1 MAADQ
6 QNAPEF
12 LSKPATGKEPGSPMV
27 WIVAGVLA
35 VVLVIGGLVIFSGHR
50 TAPASPGGAELAA
63 ADPYAASLPVTNIK
77 MSESSNLA
85 GGKVTYVDG
94 HIANTGG
101 KTITGITVQ
110 VAFRDAANQLV
121 QKETMP
127 LALIR
132 MRQPYVDTEPVSA
145 DPVKPGEERDFRL
158 ILDQVAQDWNGQYP
172 EVRVI
177 QVAGK

>member
-6 QNAPEF
+6 QNPPEF
-12 LSKPATGKEPGSPMV
+12 LSKPAAEKETRSFLP
-27 WIVAGVLA
+27 WIVAGV
-35 VVLVIGGLVIFSGHR
+35 VIVLVVGALIAFTGHKPP
-50 TAPASPGGAELAA
+50 AASPGGAGLAP
-63 ADPYAASLPVTNIK
+63 ADPYAASLPVTSIT

-94 HIANTGG
+94 HIANYGD
-101 KTITGITVQ
+101 KTISGITVQ
-110 VAFRDAANQLV
+110 VAFRDFGKQLV

-127 LALIR
+127 LTLVR
-132 MRQPYVDTEPVSA
+132 TRQPYVDTEPVSA
-145 DPVKPGEERDFRL
+145 DPVKPGDERDFRL
-158 ILDQVAQDWNGQYP
+158 VLDQVAQDWNGQYP